1 MRESIP
7 RLPELQEELQSLV
20 KSTRKSLNSLPDPP
34 SKDPVSEVIHL
45 VTTFTRELARRIEGT
60 PDPKGIMQSIHPLQQ
75 HFRRAIRKSAPNFR
89 PYPQVDAES
98 TEFRPPAFLENEEAS
113 ENLDTSTI
121 IFIDEV
127 MDRAT
132 QYVLSGFRK
141 HNSFIISVR
150 AKTRELPDNY
160 PFAVTKMFI
169 TDVISG
175 WDDPAYE
182 LLDKCLKI
190 LTTSV
195 NKVVLEHF
203 GKYPGLFQRVM

>member
-1 MRESIP
+1 MI
-7 RLPELQEELQSLV
+7 

-34 SKDPVSEVIHL
+34 SKDPVSAIIHL
-45 VTTFTRELARRIEGT
+45 VATFTRELARRIEGI

-75 HFRRAIRKSAPNFR
+75 HFRKAIRESAPNFR
-89 PYPQVDAES
+89 PYLQGDADN
-98 TEFRPPAFLENEEAS
+98 TEFHPPAFLENEETP
-113 ENLDTSTI
+113 ENLNTSTV

-132 QYVLSGFRK
+132 QYVLSVLRK
-141 HNSFIISVR
+141 HSSFVTSLR

-169 TDVISG
+169 TDVIGG
-175 WDDPAYE
+175 WDDPAYD
-182 LLDKCLKI
+182 LLDKCLKV

-195 NKVVLEHF
+195 NKLVLEHF